1 MGHSRPRPASWSSIA
16 TRRASSLERELRAA
30 IDDGRLASGARLPS
44 SRTLASDLGIARNS
58 IADVYAQLTAEGWLE
73 ARVGAGT
80 WVSERAA
87 RPVAAPD
94 AAAIPP
100 AMRADLRGGIPDASA
115 FPRRAWIA
123 AARRAVLDTP
133 AAELGYPPDH
143 GSLALRATLSDYLG
157 RVRGVVATVE
167 RTVVARGFGELL
179 GLTCRAL
186 ASTGA
191 RRIAVEEVGHEAHRE
206 IIRAAGLTPVA
217 IPVDAG
223 GAVID
228 GLGDADAVLLTAAH
242 QFPIGV
248 PLSPARRLEVVRWAE
263 RTGGLVIE
271 DDYDGEFRY
280 DRRAIGALQALA
292 PDHVLYAGTASKSL
306 APAVGLAWGVVPE
319 RLAGPLAA
327 QRRRSGGLGRR
338 AEPGHP
344 RPLHRRARLRPQR
357 ATPARR
363 VPGAPARPG
372 GAGRRRTARMPHH
385 GPRRRTPVPPRAP
398 VGRER
403 GSRDARRRSGSASA
417 WTASGRSGSTG
428 TEWRHPPAMVVGYG
442 APPPHRFDEA
452 IDLAIRAIRAAGD

>member
-1 MGHSRPRPASWSSIA
+1 M
-16 TRRASSLERELRAA
+16 
-30 IDDGRLASGARLPS
+30 
-44 SRTLASDLGIARNS
+44 
-58 IADVYAQLTAEGWLE
+58 
-73 ARVGAGT
+73 GAGT
-80 WVSERAA
+80 WVSERAV
-87 RPVAAPD
+87 RPIAAPD

-143 GSLALRATLSDYLG
+143 GSMALRATLSDYLG

-228 GLGDADAVLLTAAH
+228 ALGDADAVLLTAAH

-248 PLSPARRLEVVRWAE
+248 PLSPARRLQVVRWAE

-319 RLAGPLAA
+319 RLAGPLAV
-327 QRRRSGGLGRR
+327 QRRLSGGLADVLNQATLGRFIDAHDYDRNVRRLR
-338 AEPGHP
+338 AEY
-344 RPLHRRARLRPQR
+344 RARRLALEARVADELPGCRITGLAAGLQCLLELPSGTSEARVTAEAERIGLRLD
-357 ATPARR
+357 
-363 VPGAPARPG
+363 GL
-372 GAGRRRTARMPHH
+372 
-385 GPRRRTPVPPRAP
+385 
-398 VGRER
+398 
-403 GSRDARRRSGSASA
+403 RSF
-417 WTASGRSGSTG
+417 RLDG